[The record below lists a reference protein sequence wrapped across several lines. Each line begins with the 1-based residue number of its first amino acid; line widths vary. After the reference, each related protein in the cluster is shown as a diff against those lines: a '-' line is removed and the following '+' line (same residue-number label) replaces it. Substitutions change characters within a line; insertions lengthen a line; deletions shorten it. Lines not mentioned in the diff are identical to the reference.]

1 MEMETKDE
9 MLAEERNLCRDLSDQ
24 VHTKTEEIKMLIERM
39 ETYRRHKEGEISK
52 LVKQNR

>member
-1 MEMETKDE
+1 METKDE